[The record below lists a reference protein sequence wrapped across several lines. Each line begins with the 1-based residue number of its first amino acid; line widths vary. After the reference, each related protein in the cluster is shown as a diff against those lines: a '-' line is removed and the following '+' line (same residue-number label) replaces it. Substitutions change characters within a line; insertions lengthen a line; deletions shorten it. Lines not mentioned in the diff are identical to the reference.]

1 MKVKKYRVKVN
12 LIVYE
17 WFTIEAESAEDAR
30 MEVAQMD
37 EFDVYEQNPE
47 FLPDEIAVIEV
58 RETEA

>member
-1 MKVKKYRVKVN
+1 VKKYRVKVN